1 MKTISVQDY
10 ANLIG
15 YKGQNPTLEKIQE
28 FAEDDLDWTIWDY
41 PLEEYDYVLKEVKDN
56 NASELVFVDTKIGVR
71 ICEI

>member
-1 MKTISVQDY
+1 MKTISIQDY

-28 FAEDDLDWTIWDY
+28 FAQEYLDFTIWDY
-41 PLEEYDYVLKEVKDN
+41 PLEEYEYALNEVHEGKIE
-56 NASELVFVDTKIGVR
+56 ELVMVDTEIGLR

>member
-1 MKTISVQDY
+1 MKTISIQDY

-41 PLEEYDYVLKEVKDN
+41 PLEEADYCKEEDIKVVLVNTDFGLRLCEV
-56 NASELVFVDTKIGVR
+56 
-71 ICEI
+71 